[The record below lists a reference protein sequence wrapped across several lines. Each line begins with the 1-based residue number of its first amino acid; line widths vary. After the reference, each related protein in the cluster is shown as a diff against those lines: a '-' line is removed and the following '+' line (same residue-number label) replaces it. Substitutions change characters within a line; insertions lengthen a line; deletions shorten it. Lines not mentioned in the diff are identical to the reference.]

1 MPTIGMELI
10 AINKEYK
17 PRKYK
22 WVCYSDDT
30 AFEDESTHTFDSVS
44 ECYSDM
50 RNAVLE
56 KMKWNTE
63 YDDGDFAEC
72 EDDYYD
78 GITYQVHF
86 AKKMIVHNSY
96 SGGYVYKIIY
106 ADEKLTWQEMFTKEV
121 VDFMKARELTE
132 FTTAYFKE
140 RGAYKD

>member
-1 MPTIGMELI
+1 
-10 AINKEYK
+10 
-17 PRKYK
+17 
-22 WVCYSDDT
+22 
-30 AFEDESTHTFDSVS
+30 
-44 ECYSDM
+44 M
-50 RNAVLE
+50 RSAVLE